1 MKENTDGYR
10 IADLDVDE
18 RPRERLAK
26 LGPSKL
32 RNEELLAILLRVGV
46 PGESAVQVG
55 KRLLDNLGGLT
66 GIYQASF
73 KEICS
78 QHGIGP
84 AKAAQIQA
92 ALELGRRISES
103 SEEEV
108 HYIHSPEDVFKLLR
122 YRMGALEQEEMR
134 VVLLDTRNRVLE
146 DVVVY
151 RGSLNSAQV
160 RVGEIFKHA
169 IRRNAAAVIL
179 VHNHPSGDPNPSPD
193 DVAVT
198 RAIVQAGKLMDIDV
212 LDHIVIGRGRY
223 TSLKQRG
230 LGFTN

>member
-73 KEICS
+73 KEICC

-92 ALELGRRISES
+92 ALELGRRISEE

-108 HYIHSPEDVFKLLR
+108 HYIHSPEDVF
-122 YRMGALEQEEMR
+122 
-134 VVLLDTRNRVLE
+134 
-146 DVVVY
+146 
-151 RGSLNSAQV
+151 
-160 RVGEIFKHA
+160 F
-169 IRRNAAAVIL
+169 
-179 VHNHPSGDPNPSPD
+179 
-193 DVAVT
+193 
-198 RAIVQAGKLMDIDV
+198 
-212 LDHIVIGRGRY
+212 
-223 TSLKQRG
+223 
-230 LGFTN
+230 